1 MEAPIS
7 ALLTLYRGPELQLF
21 PGQHMFWEP
30 KPNTGTNFEQAEGPF
45 LGWQSFPWVPHLLK
59 KICFLTPPAVI
70 HVSKLL
76 AQLGV
81 PDGHPVFVIFELQS
95 AQETLLVQV

>member
-1 MEAPIS
+1 MNYNNKMQRS
-7 ALLTLYRGPELQLF
+7 QVVLR
-21 PGQHMFWEP
+21 
-30 KPNTGTNFEQAEGPF
+30 
-45 LGWQSFPWVPHLLK
+45 
-59 KICFLTPPAVI
+59 
-70 HVSKLL
+70 LL

>member
-1 MEAPIS
+1 MS
-7 ALLTLYRGPELQLF
+7 SEL
-21 PGQHMFWEP
+21 
-30 KPNTGTNFEQAEGPF
+30 KPNAEINFEPVQKGGLF
-45 LGWQSFPWVPHLLK
+45 LGWQVFPWVPHLLK
-59 KICFLTPPAVI
+59 KICFLTPPALK

-81 PDGHPVFVIFELQS
+81 PNGHPVFVIFELQS